1 MLSFVPA
8 TSNKLPPCVSRL
20 PKPGIEDKPLD
31 PCAMI
36 LKVDLLSC

>member
-8 TSNKLPPCVSRL
+8 TSNKLPRVSRL